1 MELTRTLTLLLL
13 LTLSASAQTPRIPP
27 PESVNRNG
35 LVGRWL
41 VPGRSASNAHLDDSV
56 LRHNGQPFG
65 ANIFGLFF
73 SRFAAQYKSTC
84 YTSLPYISP
93 LSGATKAT
101 LSLWVYPTA
110 LPSIEAGAENAGLY
124 YEDTGVVGYTR
135 IAIFHLGTGAFIGV
149 VRDTHSGSA
158 FVITTS
164 STSWLNKWT
173 HWVLTYNSL
182 TDKMV
187 LYANGVVVGQNSA
200 PKGAIYSYN
209 TLNRYIG
216 AFVEPGVRK
225 SCLNGVLADVRIY
238 NVEWSSDTV
247 KLAYRGLQ

>member
-1 MELTRTLTLLLL
+1 MVTRTLALLLL

-27 PESVNRNG
+27 PEAVNRNG

-56 LRHNGQPFG
+56 FRHNGQPFG
-65 ANIFGLFF
+65 TNIFGLFF
-73 SRFAAQYKSTC
+73 SRFAAQYNSTR

-101 LSLWVYPTA
+101 ISLWVYPTA
-110 LPSIEAGAENAGLY
+110 LPSIDDIAQNAGLY
-124 YEDTGVVGYTR
+124 YEDTGAAGFSRV
-135 IAIFHLGTGAFIGV
+135 AIFHLQSGEFAGL
-149 VRDTHSGSA
+149 VRDSQTGSSFGVQTA
-158 FVITTS
+158 S
-164 STSWLNKWT
+164 ASWLNRWT
-173 HWVLTYNSL
+173 HLVLTYNSL

-187 LYANGVVVGQNSA
+187 LYANGVAVSQNTA
-200 PKGAIYSYN
+200 PKGAIYSNN
-209 TLNRYIG
+209 TLNRFFG
-216 AFVEPGVRK
+216 AYVDPGVRK
-225 SCLNGVLADVRIY
+225 SCLNGVLSDARIY